1 MLLRNKTGEE
11 WISLGGSQR
20 GDFAFARDL
29 IITAGRTLVGR
40 GFFFGLPLGD
50 NELVALESAECGID
64 GATGQAGHLHDI
76 EAEAVAEAE
85 CLEDES
91 RAMGES
97 RGTHKLCS
105 MLSRSSVL
113 HRVTIMLELKNV
125 SKSYRSIPA
134 VEDVSFVLKE
144 GEVLGYLGP
153 NGSGKS
159 TTVKMVIG
167 LIQPTKGKV
176 LFEGR
181 SIHDD
186 LASYRAQLG
195 YVPEEAQV
203 YTHLSGLEYLQLI
216 GRLRGM
222 QESLI
227 ERKARE
233 LLQLLSLE
241 AAQYSALSDYSKGM
255 KQRVLIVAALL
266 HDPKLI
272 VFDEPLS
279 GLDAV
284 SARLFKDL
292 LVLLA
297 REGKAILYISH
308 VLEVVERVCNRVI
321 VLAKGK
327 VVADA
332 APRELTQLMELPT
345 LESVFAQLV
354 QQTDTEQVAREMV
367 DTMKV
372 QHA

>member
-1 MLLRNKTGEE
+1 
-11 WISLGGSQR
+11 
-20 GDFAFARDL
+20 
-29 IITAGRTLVGR
+29 V
-40 GFFFGLPLGD
+40 
-50 NELVALESAECGID
+50 
-64 GATGQAGHLHDI
+64 
-76 EAEAVAEAE
+76 
-85 CLEDES
+85 
-91 RAMGES
+91 
-97 RGTHKLCS
+97 
-105 MLSRSSVL
+105 
-113 HRVTIMLELKNV
+113 LELRGV

-134 VEDVSFVLKE
+134 VQDVSFELRA

-167 LIQPTKGKV
+167 LIEPTKGKV

-181 SIHDD
+181 DIRED
-186 LASYRAQLG
+186 LAGYRAQLG

-203 YTHLSGLEYLQLI
+203 YTHLSGLEYLQLV

-222 QESLI
+222 PEGLI
-227 ERKARE
+227 ERKSRE
-233 LLQLLSLE
+233 LLGLLGLGTAEFSPM
-241 AAQYSALSDYSKGM
+241 SSYSKGM
-255 KQRVLIVAALL
+255 KQRVLIAAALL

-297 REGKAILYISH
+297 KDGKAILYISH
-308 VLEVVERVCNRVI
+308 VMEVVERVCERVI
-321 VLAKGK
+321 VLTKGR

-332 APRELTQLMELPT
+332 APNELTKLMELPT

-354 QQTDTEQVAREMV
+354 QQTETEQLARDLV
-367 DTMKV
+367 DVMKV